1 MSQARQARLKDRV
14 MYFLGSRTAI
24 MRWPLISSPE
34 EEKAFSLI
42 ELLVVIAIIVLVTA
56 FIVPAFTS
64 IKGSGDVTSA
74 AYTIKGLLDQART
87 YAMSNNTYTWVGFY
101 EEDASQG
108 STNPATQGNG
118 RVVISIVASRDGTT
132 VYNPNSTTNPDP
144 LDLTRLIQV
153 GKLVKV
159 ENVHLA
165 IFNDGLNTGETFD
178 TRPAADTSFDQAC
191 LCTNTRSSRFGDI
204 NLTVPQSAPSTNTQF
219 PFHYPLSAAFPG
231 QYRFNKTLQFNPRG
245 ESSINSTYSVLRIL
259 EVGLIPTRG
268 ATVPTPTPSPGMYGG
283 NIVAIQLT
291 GYSGNVRVYR
301 R

>member
-1 MSQARQARLKDRV
+1 MNAQMQKFHDSAHR
-14 MYFLGSRTAI
+14 G
-24 MRWPLISSPE
+24 
-34 EEKAFSLI
+34 FSLI
-42 ELLVVIAIIVLVTA
+42 EILVVIAIIVVVTA
-56 FIVPAFTS
+56 VIVPAFTS
-64 IKGSGDVTSA
+64 IKFGGDVTSA
-74 AYTIKGLLDQART
+74 AYTIKGVLDQART

-101 EEDASQG
+101 EEDASQS

-118 RVVISIVASRDGTT
+118 RVVISMVASKDGTT

-144 LDLTRLIQV
+144 LDPTRLIQV
-153 GKLVKV
+153 GKPVKI

-165 IFNDGLNTGETFD
+165 IFNDGSGTGETFD

-219 PFHYPLSAAFPG
+219 PFHYPFSAPFPG

-245 ESSINSTYSVLRIL
+245 ESSINSTYTVLRVL
-259 EVGLIPTRG
+259 EVGLIPSRG
-268 ATVPTPTPSPGMYGG
+268 AIAPTPTPSPGIYGG
-283 NIVAIQLT
+283 NVIAIQLT
-291 GYSGNVRVYR
+291 GYSGNIKVYR

>member
-1 MSQARQARLKDRV
+1 MWVSRFRHSSQRAGGACER
-14 MYFLGSRTAI
+14 
-24 MRWPLISSPE
+24 
-34 EEKAFSLI
+34 AFTLV
-42 ELLVVIAIIVLVTA
+42 ELVVVIGIMVLLAALMT
-56 FIVPAFTS
+56 PAFTT
-64 IKGSGDVTSA
+64 IKGAGDVTSA
-74 AYTIKGLLDQART
+74 AYTIKGVLDQART

-101 EEDASQG
+101 EEDASQP
-108 STNPATQGNG
+108 STNPATQGSG
-118 RVVISIVASRDGTT
+118 RVVMSMVASKDGTT

-144 LDLTRLIQV
+144 LDPTRLIQV
-153 GKLVKV
+153 GKLVKI

-165 IFNDGLNTGETFD
+165 IFSDGLGTGETFD

-219 PFHYPLSAAFPG
+219 PFHYPFSAPFPG

-245 ESSINSTYSVLRIL
+245 ESTINCTYNVLRVL

-268 ATVPTPTPSPGMYGG
+268 AIAPTPTPSPGMYGG
-283 NIVAIQLT
+283 NVIAIQLT
-291 GYSGNVRVYR
+291 GYSGNIKVYR

>member
-1 MSQARQARLKDRV
+1 

-24 MRWPLISSPE
+24 MRCPLFSSPE

-64 IKGSGDVTSA
+64 IKGGGDVTGA
-74 AYTIKGLLDQART
+74 AYMIKGVLDQART

-101 EEDASQG
+101 EEDASQS

-118 RVVISIVASRDGTT
+118 RVVMSMVASKDGTT

-144 LDLTRLIQV
+144 LDSTRLIQV
-153 GKLVKV
+153 GKLIKI

-165 IFNDGLNTGETFD
+165 IFNDGLGTGETFD

-191 LCTNTRSSRFGDI
+191 LCTNTRSSRFGEI

-219 PFHYPLSAAFPG
+219 PFHYPLSTAFPG

-245 ESSINSTYSVLRIL
+245 ESSINSTYNVLRVL

-268 ATVPTPTPSPGMYGG
+268 TTAPTPTPSPGTYGG
-283 NIVAIQLT
+283 NVIAIQLT
-291 GYSGNVRVYR
+291 GYSGNIKVYR